1 MRNKKSVIISLI
13 LLLIPILMGLIFYD
27 KLPEMLPTNFDLS
40 GEVRSYESKTKALF
54 IMPLIMIIVQG
65 FLIFMLNKDPRKR
78 FQSEKL
84 YSISLF
90 IIPVMEI
97 LISSITIMYSFNNGI
112 NIARILSIFIA
123 LMYIIM
129 GNFLPK
135 AKRNYTM
142 GIRTPWTLD
151 NDEVWDKTHRL
162 GGYTFVAGGILLLLT
177 SIFLK
182 SDNNIIFFIL
192 IFVPTIIPVV
202 YSYIIFNNISKEKP
216 SE

>member
-1 MRNKKSVIISLI
+1 MRNKKAVIISLI
-13 LLLIPILMGLIFYD
+13 LLLVPIIMGIIFYD
-27 KLPEMLPTNFDLS
+27 RLPDMIPTNFDFS
-40 GEVRSYESKTKALF
+40 GEVRSYDTKAKALF
-54 IMPLIMIIVQG
+54 ITPLTMIIVQG

-84 YSISLF
+84 YSVSLF
-90 IIPVMEI
+90 IIPVMQI
-97 LISSITIMYSFNNGI
+97 LISSITIMYAFNNGI

-151 NDEVWDKTHRL
+151 NDVVWDKTHRL

-177 SIFLK
+177 SMFLK
-182 SDNNIIFFIL
+182 TENNVMFFIL
-192 IFVPTIIPVV
+192 IFIPAIIPVV
-202 YSYIIFNNISKEKP
+202 YSFIIFNNLSKEKP